1 MSIEELILP
10 IGGLVLVGFTLFSG
24 GTEQGAAILQ
34 DGKAVKE
41 QRRESAKEQV
51 AALSTQDHLSQMAEV
66 AAQRYEAG
74 CTFHY
79 VKADF
84 QRPETAATGA
94 TDITAQ
100 PIAEG
105 MMPINW
111 QGRTYSRGQV
121 VCDTSGNTG
130 VIDGDGRVQEYAR
143 NGTLDVGQYNQAWL
157 ARHAGGGQ

>member
-41 QRRESAKEQV
+41 QRRESAKAQL

-94 TDITAQ
+94 TDIIAQ

-105 MMPINW
+105 MMPISW
-111 QGRTYSRGQV
+111 QGLTYSRGQV

-143 NGTLDVGQYNQAWL
+143 TGTLDVGQYNQAWL